1 MSTIQ
6 ASPVA
11 LIAFGSFVLALLA
24 LFVSALARI
33 HGASAKKVSP

>member
-11 LIAFGSFVLALLA
+11 LIAFGSFVLALLG
-24 LFVSALARI
+24 LLVSALARI
-33 HGASAKKVSP
+33 HSKSGSGAKP